1 MNIFVALDL
10 FENSSRRLVSI
21 LNKNAD
27 QFKNIG
33 KIYIKKHPASHDNYN
48 FSSKKFIYMN
58 IQ

>member
-1 MNIFVALDL
+1 MINFKHKFTKTRNSKMNIFVALDL

-33 KIYIKKHPASHDNYN
+33 KIYIKKHPASR
-48 FSSKKFIYMN
+48 
-58 IQ
+58 